1 MREVLRAGLTVDPAL
16 TAGCGALSASRF
28 GTLSTGEKPS
38 QPLPALRALTL
49 CSGKYTGKQNALAQ
63 LGTQKFKA
71 PKSRHPSQPAYLCHK
86 CATSPPRH
94 NCLRRNGNGTEA
106 ALAHP
111 TGPFHHFTQRVTSPE
126 RQNICV
132 GGMPVFPKGAAGSA
146 TAETDVSVPDLSLLY
161 R

>member
-16 TAGCGALSASRF
+16 TAGCGALSASLF

-63 LGTQKFKA
+63 LGTQKFTA

-94 NCLRRNGNGTEA
+94 NCLRMNHRNGTEA

-111 TGPFHHFTQRVTSPE
+111 TGPFHHFPQRVTSPDL
-126 RQNICV
+126 QKTCL
-132 GGMPVFPKGAAGSA
+132 GGRFPKKGCRQRNSR
-146 TAETDVSVPDLSLLY
+146 D
-161 R
+161 